1 MRPAITRIGI
11 SLKAVVSAIRGCGDV
26 AYALDEKNWPHGLN
40 FGLTLGARSER
51 VHVAAG
57 WKRARGQLAE
67 PTPLPNVAV
76 RIAQPVELIQWG
88 GAARGRSVAG

>member
-1 MRPAITRIGI
+1 MRWM
-11 SLKAVVSAIRGCGDV
+11 K
-26 AYALDEKNWPHGLN
+26 KNWPHGLN

-57 WKRARGQLAE
+57 WKRVLAGQLDE

-76 RIAQPVELIQWG
+76 GIAQLVELIQWG
-88 GAARGRSVAG
+88 GAARGRSFAG